1 MKKIVFFGTSEFSKE
16 ILKTLKENFE
26 ILAVVTQPDRPVGRK
41 QEITESVVSKEARS
55 LNVPIFKP
63 ENLKEPSAFNELKA
77 LPKADAFVVVA
88 YGHIIPKGILDLATP
103 INIHGSLLPKFRGAS
118 PIQSA
123 ILSGETQTGIT
134 IMLMDEKMDHGPVLK
149 METVSIGPQD
159 TFRELEQ
166 KLCSL
171 AKEMIVPTI
180 NDYLDAKLK
189 PVEQNH
195 SEASFCQTI
204 TKEDGKVDWN
214 TDIKDVFN
222 KYRAFI
228 QWPGIWTTFDG
239 KILKILKCS
248 ASSVKASEPGM
259 VFEQDGKVF
268 VGCTN
273 GSLEILELQLEGK
286 NPTTISDFVR
296 GYPKFVNT
304 KL

>member
-16 ILKTLKENFE
+16 ILKTLKESFE

-63 ENLKEPSAFNELKA
+63 ENLKEPYAFNELKA
-77 LPKADAFVVVA
+77 LPKADAFLVVA

-123 ILSGETQTGIT
+123 ILSGETETGIT
-134 IMLMDEKMDHGPVLK
+134 IMLMDEKMDHGPILK
-149 METVSIGPQD
+149 MESVKIQPED
-159 TFRELEQ
+159 TFKELEQ

-180 NDYLDAKLK
+180 NGFLEGKLK
-189 PVEQNH
+189 PIAQNH

-204 TKEDGKVDWN
+204 TKEDGKIDWN
-214 TDIKDVFN
+214 TDVKDIYN

-228 QWPGIWTTFDG
+228 QWPGIWSSFDS
-239 KILKILKCS
+239 KILKIKKCLVS
-248 ASSVKASEPGM
+248 EIKDIEPGM
-259 VFEQDGKVF
+259 VFKQGEKIF

-273 GSLEILELQLEGK
+273 GSLELLELQLEGK
-286 NPTTISDFVR
+286 NPTTILDFVR

>member
-16 ILKTLKENFE
+16 ILKTLKESFE

-63 ENLKEPSAFNELKA
+63 ENLREPSAFNELKA
-77 LPKADAFVVVA
+77 LPKADAFIVVA
-88 YGHIIPKGILDLATP
+88 YGHIIPRGILDLATS

-123 ILSGETQTGIT
+123 ILSGETETGIT
-134 IMLMDEKMDHGPVLK
+134 IMLMDEKMDHGPILK
-149 METVSIGPQD
+149 MESVKIQPED
-159 TFRELEQ
+159 TFKELEQ

-180 NDYLDAKLK
+180 NDFLEGKLK
-189 PVEQNH
+189 PTEQNH

-204 TKEDGKVDWN
+204 TKEDGKIDWN
-214 TDIKDVFN
+214 TDVKDIYN

-228 QWPGIWTTFDG
+228 QWPGVWTSFDG
-239 KILKILKCS
+239 KILKIKKCL
-248 ASSVKASEPGM
+248 ASEIKGTEPGI
-259 VFEQDGKVF
+259 VFKQEDKIF
-268 VGCTN
+268 VGCAN
-273 GSLEILELQLEGK
+273 GSLELLELQLEGK
-286 NPTTISDFVR
+286 NPTSVSDFVR
-296 GYPKFVNT
+296 GYPNFVNT